1 MRLPSRPINFEAIR
15 QLVSSNFLRYF
26 GCLVGSLY
34 PTVVVAYGGISSA
47 YMQANPA
54 SLVFAANYTYFDEQL
69 DVIDYLDSLG
79 TSSRPDEYIKPSF
92 ELGYRMGDWRPF
104 IEFSEVEGSA
114 VRERQPFRVEST
126 ANYMTLGLTRYFGG
140 SDEGSALT
148 LQFTDIEQ
156 DSLDIDCYERSGV
169 VLGGSC
175 EEADFQLV
183 DGDLLLETG
192 ESVAFPVLTSS
203 AEAISAKA
211 SVNWWNR
218 WSSAPVLLG
227 HSLSLSATELD
238 HTNYSPLY
246 DLQSSFLLNTPF
258 DGKTLGSLIEEL
270 KQDLPQDEPWQEAVL
285 GYDFSVSYFLGD
297 WIFSGA
303 LGGRY
308 VHRFNYSD
316 AMKRKQYRSNARLSG
331 EIWYQFEQAAV
342 YLRGEAFSNYLL
354 GIDPLAYNSKSSRFF
369 EHPYGQLTAGFMLSF
384 D

>member
-1 MRLPSRPINFEAIR
+1 M
-15 QLVSSNFLRYF
+15 SSNVLRYI
-26 GCLVGSLY
+26 GCLVGSLSTTLAY
-34 PTVVVAYGGISSA
+34 ASETVSVA

-54 SLVFAANYTYFDEQL
+54 SFVISASYTYFDEQL

-79 TSSRPDEYIKPSF
+79 TSSRPDEYIKPSV
-92 ELGYRMGDWRPF
+92 ELGYRAGDWRPF

-126 ANYMTLGLTRYFGG
+126 ASYMTAGLTRYFGSG
-140 SDEGSALT
+140 DEGAALT
-148 LQFTDIEQ
+148 LAFIDIEQ

-175 EEADFQLV
+175 AEADFQLV

-203 AEAISAKA
+203 AEAISLKA
-211 SVNWWNR
+211 SVDWWRR
-218 WSSAPVLLG
+218 WSSAPILLG
-227 HSLSLSATELD
+227 HSLSVSATELD
-238 HTNYSPLY
+238 HSNYSPLY

-285 GYDFSVSYFLGD
+285 GYDLSVSYFFGN
-297 WIFSGA
+297 WIASGS

-308 VHRFNYSD
+308 VQRFNYSD
-316 AMKRKQYRSNARLSG
+316 PMNRKQYRSNARLTG
-331 EIWYQFEQAAV
+331 EIWYQFDSAAL
-342 YLRGEAFSNYLL
+342 YLRGEAFSNYML

-369 EHPYGQLTAGFMLSF
+369 EHPYGQLTAGFLLSF

>member
-1 MRLPSRPINFEAIR
+1 M
-15 QLVSSNFLRYF
+15 SSNFLRYF
-26 GCLVGSLY
+26 GCLVGSLC
-34 PTVVVAYGGISSA
+34 PAVTVASGGISAA

-54 SLVFAANYTYFDEQL
+54 SLIFTANYTYFDEQL

-92 ELGYRMGDWRPF
+92 EMGYRFEDWRPF
-104 IEFSEVEGSA
+104 VEISEVEGSA

-126 ANYMTLGLTRYFGG
+126 ADYMTAGLTRFFG
-140 SDEGSALT
+140 SSEEGAALT
-148 LQFTDIEQ
+148 LQVTDIEQ

-203 AEAISAKA
+203 AEAISLKA
-211 SVNWWNR
+211 SVDWWNR
-218 WSSAPVLLG
+218 WSSAPLLLG

-285 GYDFSVSYFLGD
+285 GYDISVSYFFGN
-297 WIFSGA
+297 WIASGS

-316 AMKRKQYRSNARLSG
+316 PLNRKQYRSNVRLSG
-331 EIWYQFEQAAV
+331 EIWYQFEWAAL

>member
-1 MRLPSRPINFEAIR
+1 M
-15 QLVSSNFLRYF
+15 QLIELQCVGFQVARAAVAFCISCISLQAWSSNALW
-26 GCLVGSLY
+26 
-34 PTVVVAYGGISSA
+34 SA
-47 YMQANPA
+47 YIAENTS
-54 SLVFAANYTYFDEQL
+54 SLQLRADYTYFDEQL

-79 TSSRPDEYIKPSF
+79 TSSRPDEYLKPSF
-92 ELGYRMGDWRPF
+92 EFGYRVGDWRPF

-126 ANYMTLGLTRYFGG
+126 AGYRTAGLTRYFGN
-140 SDEGSALT
+140 SDEGGAVT
-148 LQFTDIEQ
+148 LQVTDIEQ
-156 DSLDIDCYERSGV
+156 ESLDIDCYERSGV

-203 AEAISAKA
+203 AEAISLKA
-211 SVNWWNR
+211 SLDLWNR
-218 WSSAPVLLG
+218 WSSAPLLLG
-227 HSLSLSATELD
+227 HSLSLSATEVD

-246 DLQSSFLLNTPF
+246 DLQSTFLLNTPF

-297 WIFSGA
+297 WIFNGA

-308 VHRFNYSD
+308 VQRFNYSD
-316 AMKRKQYRSNARLSG
+316 PMKRKQYRSNVRLSG
-331 EIWYQFEQAAV
+331 EVWYQFEKAAA

-369 EHPYGQLTAGFMLSF
+369 EHPYGQLTAGFILSF
-384 D
+384 E

>member
-1 MRLPSRPINFEAIR
+1 MQVIELQSVASQVARAAVALCISCISLQAW
-15 QLVSSNFLRYF
+15 SSNTL
-26 GCLVGSLY
+26 G
-34 PTVVVAYGGISSA
+34 SA
-47 YMQANPA
+47 YIAENPSA
-54 SLVFAANYTYFDEQL
+54 LQLRADYTYFDEQL

-92 ELGYRMGDWRPF
+92 EMGYRFEDWRPF
-104 IEFSEVEGSA
+104 VEISEVEGSA

-126 ANYMTLGLTRYFGG
+126 ANYTTLGLTRYLG
-140 SDEGSALT
+140 SGDEGAALT
-148 LQFTDIEQ
+148 LAFTDIEQ

-203 AEAISAKA
+203 AEAISLKA
-211 SVNWWNR
+211 SIDWWRR
-218 WSSAPVLLG
+218 WSSAPILLG
-227 HSLSLSATELD
+227 HSLSVSATELD
-238 HTNYSPLY
+238 HSNYSPLY

-258 DGKTLGSLIEEL
+258 DGKTLGSLIAEL
-270 KQDLPQDEPWQEAVL
+270 KQDLPQDEPWREAVL
-285 GYDFSVSYFLGD
+285 GYDLSVSYFFGN
-297 WIFSGA
+297 WIASGS

-308 VHRFNYSD
+308 VQRFNYSD
-316 AMKRKQYRSNARLSG
+316 PLNRKQYRSNARLSG
-331 EIWYQFEQAAV
+331 EIWYQFDSAAL

>member
-15 QLVSSNFLRYF
+15 QLVSYNFLRYL

-34 PTVVVAYGGISSA
+34 PAVVVASGGVSAA

-54 SLVFAANYTYFDEQL
+54 SFVVSASYTYFDKQL

-92 ELGYRMGDWRPF
+92 EIGYRFEDWRPF
-104 IEFSEVEGSA
+104 IEISEVEGSA

-126 ANYMTLGLTRYFGG
+126 ADYMTAGLTRFLG
-140 SDEGSALT
+140 SSEEGAALT
-148 LQFTDIEQ
+148 IQLTDIEQ

-175 EEADFQLV
+175 AEADFQLV

-203 AEAISAKA
+203 AEAISLKA
-211 SVNWWNR
+211 SINWWGR
-218 WSSAPVLLG
+218 WSSAPILLG

-238 HTNYSPLY
+238 HSNYSPLY

-285 GYDFSVSYFLGD
+285 GYDFSVSYFFGN
-297 WIFSGA
+297 WIASGS

-308 VHRFNYSD
+308 VQRFNYSD
-316 AMKRKQYRSNARLSG
+316 PLNRKQYRSNARLSG